1 MKKLVLLSAFIF
13 FSSNLSLA
21 QSEVKPPQGMSEKAA
36 YSIFLGNYQSES
48 YEGAIRFGRWIWK
61 GMPETIDGY
70 DGFDL
75 ERNLDR
81 LITAY
86 GGATETIANPS
97 VREAYIDTALI
108 IYDKV
113 FEHFSKEEI
122 SYYDWYLNRGRFY
135 QTYSGMIEN
144 AEAKATEDYL
154 KAFKIAP
161 EKLTKLGNGYYI
173 QSILQGLVANNKKE
187 QALSVIK
194 KSEPYASSQ
203 LQSFYDD
210 IRQKLFDSPKEQI
223 AFLESELKEN
233 PKNEELLSQLLN
245 LYQDQEM
252 YDKAAEVSKTLYD
265 INPNFENTMA
275 LAEMAISNANYDMAI
290 QYLKEAMDKAEEAE
304 QKAEIALQISD
315 AYLNQE
321 QLQDARRFAQTAID
335 FDGDWGDPY
344 IQIADIY
351 AQAVS
356 QCSSDRKMTVQDRA
370 VYWVVLD
377 YLNKAEQIDSSVS
390 SEVSR
395 KTNSYEPVT
404 PTTEQMFFNNWKEGE
419 EISIDASL
427 NECYSWINETTTIR

>member
-1 MKKLVLLSAFIF
+1 
-13 FSSNLSLA
+13 
-21 QSEVKPPQGMSEKAA
+21 
-36 YSIFLGNYQSES
+36 
-48 YEGAIRFGRWIWK
+48 
-61 GMPETIDGY
+61 
-70 DGFDL
+70 
-75 ERNLDR
+75 
-81 LITAY
+81 
-86 GGATETIANPS
+86 
-97 VREAYIDTALI
+97 
-108 IYDKV
+108 
-113 FEHFSKEEI
+113 
-122 SYYDWYLNRGRFY
+122 
-135 QTYSGMIEN
+135 
-144 AEAKATEDYL
+144 
-154 KAFKIAP
+154 
-161 EKLTKLGNGYYI
+161 
-173 QSILQGLVANNKKE
+173 
-187 QALSVIK
+187 
-194 KSEPYASSQ
+194 
-203 LQSFYDD
+203 
-210 IRQKLFDSPKEQI
+210 
-223 AFLESELKEN
+223 
-233 PKNEELLSQLLN
+233 
-245 LYQDQEM
+245 
-252 YDKAAEVSKTLYD
+252 
-265 INPNFENTMA
+265 
-275 LAEMAISNANYDMAI
+275 
-290 QYLKEAMDKAEEAE
+290 MDKAEEAE